1 MKQPAQ
7 NPNKQAEL
15 AFQRAAQLHQQGR
28 LDEAEPHY
36 ATILAAQPDHFDA
49 LHLFG
54 VLRFQQ
60 GRNAEAL
67 DCIGAAL
74 KLQPAAVAAL
84 SNYGVVLARSGQP
97 DEALASY
104 DRALAAKPDDAGVL
118 NNRGNVLMDLKR
130 PAEALASYDR
140 AVVLKPDFADAHN
153 NRGNALMA
161 LGRLGEALAS
171 YDRSLAIDPR
181 VVLAWHSRAN
191 VLHRMKRFEE
201 ALASYDRAL
210 GLKPDLPDA
219 HNNRGAV
226 LMSLDRPTEAL
237 ASYDAALAL
246 KPDFAEAHNNRGN
259 ALIDLER
266 PEKALA
272 SYDKALALGPD
283 FVDAHINRGNV
294 LVGLKRPE
302 EALASYDKALALRP
316 DDAGVLSNRAVALQ
330 NLQRLEEALASYDRA
345 LALRPDFARTYA
357 NRANV
362 LKSLGRFADALASYD
377 KAVAGDPMLAE
388 ALRSRGNL
396 FLDLNRHEDAIAD
409 FEHALRIDPDF
420 DYARGHLHHVRMCCA
435 DWSTFASETAR
446 IAADVRAGKR
456 PSVALVLLGVSGA
469 CSDQLLCA
477 QAWVRDK
484 WPALSPPLWNG
495 ERWRHDRIRVAYL
508 SADFRDH
515 AVSYLL
521 AGLFEQHDRT
531 RFEVTALSY
540 GSDSPGETGRRIK
553 GAFDRFIDIRAR
565 DDRDVANLLREHQV
579 DIAVDLM
586 GHTRDS
592 RSGIFAFRPAPI
604 AVNYLGYPG
613 SMGADYIDYI
623 IADRFVIPDTQR
635 QHYSENVVYLP
646 DTFQGNDSERR
657 IGERVLTRAE
667 AGLPETGFVFCSFNN
682 TYKITPAVFD
692 IWMRLLRDAEGS
704 VLWLLADQT
713 VIERNL
719 RREAQA
725 RGISP
730 SRLVFAPRVDYADHL
745 ARYRL
750 ADLFLDTLPFNA
762 GATASD
768 ALWAGLPVVTC
779 AGEAFASR
787 MAGSLLHAA
796 GLPELV
802 THSLEDYEALALR
815 LARDSEA
822 HAGFRVRLA
831 MNRTTCPLFDTD
843 RFRRHIEAAYTTM
856 WERWQRGEP
865 PQDFGVAS

>member
-1 MKQPAQ
+1 
-7 NPNKQAEL
+7 
-15 AFQRAAQLHQQGR
+15 
-28 LDEAEPHY
+28 
-36 ATILAAQPDHFDA
+36 
-49 LHLFG
+49 
-54 VLRFQQ
+54 
-60 GRNAEAL
+60 
-67 DCIGAAL
+67 
-74 KLQPAAVAAL
+74 
-84 SNYGVVLARSGQP
+84 
-97 DEALASY
+97 
-104 DRALAAKPDDAGVL
+104 
-118 NNRGNVLMDLKR
+118 
-130 PAEALASYDR
+130 
-140 AVVLKPDFADAHN
+140 
-153 NRGNALMA
+153 MA
-161 LGRLGEALAS
+161 LGRLDDALAS

-181 VVLAWHSRAN
+181 VVLAWNSRAN
-191 VLHRMKRFEE
+191 VLHGMKRFEE

-210 GLKPDLPDA
+210 GLKPDLADA
-219 HNNRGAV
+219 HNNRGTV
-226 LMSLDRPTEAL
+226 LRSLDLPTEAL
-237 ASYDAALAL
+237 ASYEAALAL

-259 ALIDLER
+259 VLVDLKRPGEALASYDRTLAIDPQFVPAWNGKATALQGLRRFE
-266 PEKALA
+266 EALA
-272 SYDKALALGPD
+272 SYDKALGLSPD

-302 EALASYDKALALRP
+302 EALASYDRALALRP
-316 DDAGVLSNRAVALQ
+316 DDAGALSNRATALQ
-330 NLQRLEEALASYDRA
+330 NLKRFEEALASYDRA
-345 LALRPDFARTYA
+345 LALRPDLARTYN

-362 LKSLGRFADALASYD
+362 LKSLGRFEDALASYD
-377 KAVAGDPMLAE
+377 KAVASDPMLAE
-388 ALRSRGNL
+388 ALRGRGNL
-396 FLDLNRHEDAIAD
+396 CLDLHRHEDAVAD
-409 FEHALRIDPDF
+409 FEHALGIDPDF
-420 DYARGHLHHVRMCCA
+420 DYARGHLHHVRMSCS
-435 DWSTFASETAR
+435 DWSAFASETAR
-446 IAADVRAGKR
+446 IVAGVRGGKR

-477 QAWVRDK
+477 QAWIRDK

-521 AGLFEQHDRT
+521 AGLFEQHDRR

-657 IGERVLTRAE
+657 IGEGVLTRAE

-719 RREAQA
+719 RREAEA

-779 AGEAFASR
+779 AGEAFAGR

-815 LARDSEA
+815 LARDSEV